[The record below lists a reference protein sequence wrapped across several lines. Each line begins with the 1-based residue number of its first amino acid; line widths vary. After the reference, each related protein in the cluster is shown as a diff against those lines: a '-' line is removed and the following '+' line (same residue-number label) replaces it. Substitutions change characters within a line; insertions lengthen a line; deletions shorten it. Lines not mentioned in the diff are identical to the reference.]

1 MKIKIG
7 DTVKLNSRHVMEGK
21 LVKIVGELPA
31 PGGKTWEAVV
41 VDGTAR
47 TWVMPEH
54 IERKL

>member
-7 DTVKLNSRHVMEGK
+7 DTVVLNERHVMEGK
-21 LVKIVGELPA
+21 TVEILRELPA
-31 PGGKTWEAVV
+31 PSGEAWEAVV
-41 VDGTAR
+41 VDGTAK